1 MSRTVRRTES
11 LRSRRVLD
19 PFLHLSTTV
28 VRSRFFPA
36 FFVISAMA
44 MDCAN
49 LRLGTHEERR
59 YINANERLAAIK
71 RAQVWRKTDVASMNV
86 RLGPQAEGAFAPD
99 ATVTCKYVDETFA
112 GASPKFGCKVGEHD
126 QVKVRYGRDNNEIFA
141 GVAATRLLWAL
152 GFGADALYPVHVICQ
167 GCPAAFHG
175 DRAGAGETRFEFAA
189 IERKMPGRDMEAPSV
204 GPGWAWSELDLVD
217 ERAGGA
223 PRAHRD
229 ALKLLAVMLQ
239 HTDNKAE
246 QQKLLCVDPETP
258 KHKLA
263 ACASTF
269 MMIHDVGLTFG
280 TATLLNSQARS
291 SANLQEWARTPMWK
305 DAQHCVG
312 NLPPSQSGSLNNPI
326 ISEAGRQFLSDLLA
340 QLSDRQIQ
348 DLFIAARLAE
358 KPGLN
363 GEGGGSIGDWAAAF
377 WKKRDEFAAARC
389 F

>member
-1 MSRTVRRTES
+1 MVRTS
-11 LRSRRVLD
+11 
-19 PFLHLSTTV
+19 
-28 VRSRFFPA
+28 FFPA
-36 FFVISAMA
+36 LLLISALA
-44 MDCAN
+44 IDCAN
-49 LRLGTHEERR
+49 LGFGNHEERH

-71 RAQVWRKTDVASMNV
+71 RAQVWRKTNVAAMNI
-86 RLGPQAEGAFAPD
+86 RLGPQGEDAFAPD
-99 ATVTCKYVDETFA
+99 TTVTCKYVKETFA
-112 GASPKFGCKVGEHD
+112 GSSPKFGCTLGDDD
-126 QVKVRYGRDNNEIFA
+126 QVKVRYGRENREIFA

-152 GFGADALYPVHVICQ
+152 GFGADALYPVHVICR
-167 GCPAAFHG
+167 GCPPALQGEPTAT
-175 DRAGAGETRFEFAA
+175 GETRFDFAA
-189 IERKMPGRDMEAPSV
+189 IERTMPGRDMEAPSV

-280 TATLLNSQARS
+280 TATLLNSQPRS
-291 SANLQEWARTPMWK
+291 SANLQEWSRTPMWK
-305 DAQHCVG
+305 DPDHCVG

-348 DLFIAARLAE
+348 DLFIAARFAE

-363 GEGGGSIGDWAAAF
+363 GEGGGSVGDWAAAF
-377 WKKRDEFAAARC
+377 KKKRDEIAAARC